1 MGLRFAVASI
11 LLFNDCKAILD
22 EDEADRAFEPG
33 LGAETTVFAVVCT
46 STSRWI
52 AVTARGQRG
61 DSASAQLRRT
71 GTASFK
77 LAGSSQVRAMEACVC
92 A

>member
-33 LGAETTVFAVVCT
+33 LGAETTVFVVLCT
-46 STSRWI
+46 STSR
-52 AVTARGQRG
+52 
-61 DSASAQLRRT
+61 
-71 GTASFK
+71 
-77 LAGSSQVRAMEACVC
+77 
-92 A
+92 